1 MGLAMIRKHIG
12 LKTKLAATLREL
24 FRIPYDHAKLMS
36 EDQVIA
42 LAHFDHVVYHA
53 QDGGDDHHN
62 LTPMLIAD
70 HREKTA
76 KIDIPQIAKTK
87 RITKAHEQ
95 FRQRL
100 LTPRDQ
106 RTPRTS
112 RWGKRPFPSQ
122 RKRKP

>member
-1 MGLAMIRKHIG
+1 MGLAMTRKHIG

-42 LAHFDHVVYHA
+42 LAHFDHAIYHA
-53 QDGGDDHHN
+53 QGGGDDHHN
-62 LTPMLIAD
+62 LTPMLIAG

-87 RITKAHEQ
+87 RLSKEHEE
-95 FRQRL
+95 FQRRI
-100 LTPRDQ
+100 LTPRDE
-106 RTPRTS
+106 RPKKKRS
-112 RWGKRPFPSQ
+112 IPSRPFPS
-122 RKRKP
+122 RKAKT